1 MTDTLD
7 WIFTA
12 KGVSKSYGHHKALD
26 EVDFGVRKGEV
37 VGLLGDNG
45 AGKSTLVKTISGV
58 VIPDRAEYSVNG
70 QPWTIASRAD
80 SEAAGIETI
89 YQDSALCDNL
99 SITRNIFMGREL
111 VNARGFL
118 RHDEMRRLATEV
130 IDAAVHISGV
140 EDPDKEVGKLSGGQ
154 KQAVAI
160 ARAIYFKSRILVLDE
175 PTSALSVR
183 EIERLLGYIVKLRAD
198 GVSCVLVTHNLYHA
212 WQVCDR
218 FVVMN
223 RGQKIADVAKKDTN
237 LDEITGFVTRH

>member
-1 MTDTLD
+1 MSDVD
-7 WIFTA
+7 WLFEA
-12 KGVSKSYGHHKALD
+12 KNVTKSYGAHKALD
-26 EVDFGVRKGEV
+26 QVDFGVKRAEI

-58 VIPDRAEYSVNG
+58 VIPDTAEYKVEGKPFSI
-70 QPWTIASRAD
+70 QSRSD

-89 YQDSALCDNL
+89 YQDSALCDNM

-111 VNARGFL
+111 VSKWGFL
-118 RHDEMRRLATEV
+118 QQDEMRRTATQV

-140 EDPDKEVGKLSGGQ
+140 ENPDKEVGKLSGGQ

-160 ARAIYFKSRILVLDE
+160 ARAIYFKSKILVLDE

-183 EIERLLGYIVKLRAD
+183 EIERLLNYLQKLRGE

-218 FVVMN
+218 FVVIN
-223 RGQKIADVAKKDTN
+223 RGKKIADKEKAETS
-237 LDEITGFVTRH
+237 LEEITGFVTKH

>member
-1 MTDTLD
+1 MDE

-12 KGVSKSYGHHKALD
+12 RNVAKRYGVQQALAD
-26 EVDFGVRKGEV
+26 VEFGVRKGEI

-45 AGKSTLVKTISGV
+45 AGKSTLVKVISGV
-58 VIPDRAEYSVNG
+58 LMPDTAEYAVDG
-70 QPWTIASRAD
+70 KPWKIGSRAD

-111 VNARGFL
+111 TGPAGFL
-118 RHDEMRRLATEV
+118 DHARMRRLAAEV

-140 EDPDKEVGKLSGGQ
+140 DDPDKEVGKLSGGQ

-160 ARAIYFKSRILVLDE
+160 ARAIYFKRRILVLDE

-183 EIERLLGYIVKLRAD
+183 EIERLLGYLVKLRQD
-198 GVSCVLVTHNLYHA
+198 DVSCVLVTHNLYHA

-223 RGQKIADVAKKDTN
+223 RGRKIADTEKSDTS
-237 LDEITGFVTRH
+237 LEQITEFVTRH

>member
-1 MTDTLD
+1 MED

-12 KGVSKSYGHHKALD
+12 RNINKIYGTHKALA
-26 EVDFGVRKGEV
+26 EVDFGVRRGEV

-58 VIPDRAEYSVNG
+58 VIPDTADYTVGGKAWKIE
-70 QPWTIASRAD
+70 SRAD

-111 VNARGFL
+111 TGPGGFL
-118 RHDEMRRLATEV
+118 DHDRMRRIATEV

-140 EDPDKEVGKLSGGQ
+140 ENPDKEVGKLSGGQ

-183 EIERLLGYIVKLRAD
+183 EIDRLLGYIVKLKND

-223 RGQKIADVAKKDTN
+223 RGRKIADVEKADTS
-237 LDEITGFVTRH
+237 LEEITQYVTRH

>member
-1 MTDTLD
+1 MSEQE
-7 WIFTA
+7 WIFNANNIT
-12 KGVSKSYGHHKALD
+12 KTYGVHKAID
-26 EVDFGVRKGEV
+26 NVDFGVRRAEV

-58 VIPDRAEYSVNG
+58 VIPDRADYMVDGRSHI
-70 QPWTIASRAD
+70 IANRAD
-80 SEAAGIETI
+80 SEKAGIETI

-111 VNARGFL
+111 TGRWGFL
-118 RHDEMRRLATEV
+118 DHARMKRTATEV

-160 ARAIYFKSRILVLDE
+160 ARAIHFKSRILVLDE

-183 EIERLLGYIVKLRAD
+183 EIDRLLGYVKKLRDD

-223 RGQKIADVAKKDTN
+223 RGQKIADVLKSNTT
-237 LDEITGFVTRH
+237 LEEITEHVTRH

>member
-1 MTDTLD
+1 MEHN

-12 KGVSKSYGHHKALD
+12 KNVSKSYGGHRALD
-26 EVDFGVRKGEV
+26 NVDFGVRQSEV

-58 VIPDRAEYSVNG
+58 VIPDTADYTVDGKAWRITSRAES
-70 QPWTIASRAD
+70 A
-80 SEAAGIETI
+80 AAGIETI

-111 VNARGFL
+111 TGEFGFL
-118 RHDEMRRLATEV
+118 DHALMRRTATEV

-140 EDPDKEVGKLSGGQ
+140 ENPDKEVGKLSGGQ

-183 EIERLLGYIVKLRAD
+183 EIERLLGYIVKLRND
-198 GVSCVLVTHNLYHA
+198 GISCVLVTHNLYHA

-223 RGQKIADVAKKDTN
+223 RGRKIADVGKGETS
-237 LDEITGFVTRH
+237 LEQITQYVTRH